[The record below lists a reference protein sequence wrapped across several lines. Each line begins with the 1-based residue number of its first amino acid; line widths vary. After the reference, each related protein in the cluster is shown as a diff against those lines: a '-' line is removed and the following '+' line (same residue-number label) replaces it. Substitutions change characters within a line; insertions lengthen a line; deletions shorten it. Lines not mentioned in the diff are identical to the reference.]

1 MKKYSSACTLDC
13 FDCCKFNVY
22 KNEDG
27 EIKIEGDK
35 NHPFTKGMI
44 CKKGL
49 YHKTFLNHTKR
60 IKKPML
66 KKNGEWTEISF
77 EECIDIFVSKLKEYK
92 EENILYYEQY
102 GNGGVLKSIGDI
114 FFNFCGGALKQKG
127 GPCWSAGIKA
137 QKFDYGIALSH
148 SLSDMKNSKNI
159 FVWGKNPANTTIH
172 TLKEII
178 EAKKSGSKIIV
189 IDPIK
194 NETSK
199 FADIYIRVKPGGDY
213 YLALAMGK
221 IILEKN
227 LEDKEFIKN
236 NTKYFEGYKKLLEK
250 TSIEELSK
258 RSGVSIENINLLV
271 NLYVEKY
278 SSILLGYGIQKY
290 KVGGKAVRA
299 IDALC
304 AITGQIGK
312 SGGGVSYA
320 NKLYSGILNTD
331 PYSSEK
337 FAKNEEFFVSDL
349 EDIIEEKNVKMAVI
363 TKSNLLNQL
372 PNLNKLTNSFKK
384 INFKVCFDIFM
395 TDTAKH
401 CDLFIPS
408 TTTLES
414 EDIIFSSMTNPYI
427 TYIEKVV
434 EPDNKFMDEYYF
446 FQEVAKRLDIKEYP
460 FVSKREY
467 IEKIIENLDE
477 SIEDI
482 KNGYITKEIKVPW
495 SSLDF
500 KTPSGKFEFGEFFI
514 SEEKEEEKG
523 FHLLTT
529 HTKDSL
535 FSQHFIDVDEISIC
549 YINSFEM
556 KKLDLKDKDIVNLKS
571 KNGEIKVKIQKDD
584 KVSNNTV
591 MMHIG
596 WWERSGNPNFL
607 TNSDISDI
615 GGQIAYNETK
625 VFIKK

>member
-1 MKKYSSACTLDC
+1 
-13 FDCCKFNVY
+13 
-22 KNEDG
+22 
-27 EIKIEGDK
+27 
-35 NHPFTKGMI
+35 
-44 CKKGL
+44 
-49 YHKTFLNHTKR
+49 
-60 IKKPML
+60 
-66 KKNGEWTEISF
+66 
-77 EECIDIFVSKLKEYK
+77 
-92 EENILYYEQY
+92 
-102 GNGGVLKSIGDI
+102 
-114 FFNFCGGALKQKG
+114 
-127 GPCWSAGIKA
+127 
-137 QKFDYGIALSH
+137 
-148 SLSDMKNSKNI
+148 
-159 FVWGKNPANTTIH
+159 
-172 TLKEII
+172 
-178 EAKKSGSKIIV
+178 
-189 IDPIK
+189 
-194 NETSK
+194 
-199 FADIYIRVKPGGDY
+199 
-213 YLALAMGK
+213 MGK

-304 AITGQIGK
+304 AITGQIGQ

-535 FSQHFIDVDEISIC
+535 FSQHFIDVEEIAIC
-549 YINSFEM
+549 YINSLEM
-556 KKLDLKDKDIVNLKS
+556 KKLDLRDKDIVNLKS

-584 KVSNNTV
+584 KVSDNTV